1 MAAETVCSLGPRLA
15 REGNSNPTGDGHR
28 HRASRRDLGG
38 ARALPAVSPAPWRA
52 ERGVGGSVGRYTG
65 DGHARRHVLPGEPT
79 HPLEVRAWPRISPLY
94 LVRHPRCISVA
105 LIPLHRF
112 SAPRPPLN
120 PSSAGAN
127 RTLRCAAVDGAVG
140 LVRGEDIFVRCVLV
154 PFLSRLAQPRPSF
167 YVSVT
172 QTVIQTVTRGLSVAG
187 TRGINQR
194 ARW

>member
-1 MAAETVCSLGPRLA
+1 
-15 REGNSNPTGDGHR
+15 
-28 HRASRRDLGG
+28 
-38 ARALPAVSPAPWRA
+38 
-52 ERGVGGSVGRYTG
+52 
-65 DGHARRHVLPGEPT
+65 
-79 HPLEVRAWPRISPLY
+79 
-94 LVRHPRCISVA
+94 
-105 LIPLHRF
+105 
-112 SAPRPPLN
+112 
-120 PSSAGAN
+120 
-127 RTLRCAAVDGAVG
+127 VDGAVG